1 MVLYRGR
8 LWEESLWNWPE
19 SYTLMRIKVDS
30 SSNLRYNTCIRWT
43 VERKTMIELI
53 QAIPY
58 FDVIVALVTI
68 AVLLVIILMSDKQWL
83 HLILQH
89 IRTCLMYTMQCN
101 SPIVLP
107 STQQRLSTM
116 KHFKLGKT
124 IAHIEYA
131 LRTMIPQICC
141 GWNTFQNNGW
151 LVFKPAL

>member
-19 SYTLMRIKVDS
+19 SHTLMRIKVDS

-53 QAIPY
+53 QAIPH
-58 FDVIVALVTI
+58 FDVIIALVAI
-68 AVLLVIILMSDKQWL
+68 AALLPVILMSNKRWSP
-83 HLILQH
+83 LILPH
-89 IRTCLMYTMQCN
+89 IRICLMYMMQCN
-101 SPIVLP
+101 SLIVSHL
-107 STQQRLSTM
+107 TQSRLSTM